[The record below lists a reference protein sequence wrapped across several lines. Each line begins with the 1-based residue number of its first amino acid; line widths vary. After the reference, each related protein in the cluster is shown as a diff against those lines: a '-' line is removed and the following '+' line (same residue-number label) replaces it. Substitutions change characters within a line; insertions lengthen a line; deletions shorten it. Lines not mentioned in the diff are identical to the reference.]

1 VLDGWKAILPIY
13 SVHLGGILV
22 SWYSKPIK
30 RDYALTG
37 KTTFVLAVLCT
48 IVFNCI
54 LLFVIGHGYLQ
65 PERDILTDLQNA
77 TTLAVGLS
85 FVIAPVNWYYFGIQ
99 SSGSNQG
106 GGNHAP
112 AAP

>member
-1 VLDGWKAILPIY
+1 M
-13 SVHLGGILV
+13 
-22 SWYSKPIK
+22 
-30 RDYALTG
+30 
-37 KTTFVLAVLCT
+37 TFVLAVLCT
-48 IVFNCI
+48 IVFNGI